1 MTNFRVLDFYSNFLL
16 IWQKKIIER
25 CWLLSPKRPN
35 CTFLNF
41 FQHYRPNIYKAL
53 ISYSLLFVN
62 FAKLAWEK
70 NVTFEKGCIYLVLVV
85 VRSRWVKSFR
95 FVENWSQFLACLD
108 IWLSPYFLTF
118 FTLCRIDL
126 QMRFYHEN
134 SAFGRAEGC
143 I

>member
-1 MTNFRVLDFYSNFLL
+1 MTNFRLLDFYSNFLL
-16 IWQKKIIER
+16 IWQKKNNRKMLMIII
-25 CWLLSPKRPN
+25 PK
-35 CTFLNF
+35 TAKLHFFEFF
-41 FQHYRPNIYKAL
+41 FQHYDPNIYKAL

-108 IWLSPYFLTF
+108 LPFAIFFDVFYSLPDRLTNEI
-118 FTLCRIDL
+118 LPWK
-126 QMRFYHEN
+126 
-134 SAFGRAEGC
+134 
-143 I
+143 